1 MELDAAQVKK
11 KKEAEKEEKSRA
23 TSQKGSQKTSMCCVW
38 WSALLH
44 SCNYF
49 LFCTRL
55 ITFVLQIAE
64 SCREKKSLATL
75 KFSISTNLDQKAE
88 RKTFPVSTFL
98 QGKYFFVLQGILF
111 SLLGSCSHYRNL
123 SACPLLYPVQDCN
136 VTLQV
141 RFGELSQVPCIFS
154 KFSKTDLQRHCESG
168 NPPRVPSG
176 VLGPPPLPPKELE
189 LELELWF
196 WGRHHVFY
204 KTPILKIGNYQ
215 MAFFGVTVNF

>member
-1 MELDAAQVKK
+1 MEKN
-11 KKEAEKEEKSRA
+11 
-23 TSQKGSQKTSMCCVW
+23 KGLVFFFTLISVCSMCCVW

-44 SCNYF
+44 SCNYL

-136 VTLQV
+136 VQCTEVQFASFFSGGFVTAIIVNPPERKMTIRTSVQKPNSYDRPRLH
-141 RFGELSQVPCIFS
+141 IFS
-154 KFSKTDLQRHCESG
+154 T
-168 NPPRVPSG
+168 
-176 VLGPPPLPPKELE
+176 
-189 LELELWF
+189 
-196 WGRHHVFY
+196 
-204 KTPILKIGNYQ
+204 
-215 MAFFGVTVNF
+215 